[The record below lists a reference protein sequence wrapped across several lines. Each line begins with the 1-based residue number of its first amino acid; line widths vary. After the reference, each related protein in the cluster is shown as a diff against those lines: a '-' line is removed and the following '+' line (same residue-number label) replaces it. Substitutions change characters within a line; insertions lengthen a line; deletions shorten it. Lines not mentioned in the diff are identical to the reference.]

1 MQKKKP
7 LMTVAEAIEQILDAE
22 LSVCEHE
29 NNSCS
34 HTGTTHLTIVGGKS
48 SVEFWPSTGTVYANG
63 IKGQCKAVKSNGIR
77 NAIKLA
83 KAGRL

>member
-1 MQKKKP
+1 MPKKKP
-7 LMTVAEAIEQILDAE
+7 LMTVAEAIDQILDAE

-34 HTGTTHLTIVGGKS
+34 HSGTSHITILGGKRR
-48 SVEFWPSTGTVYANG
+48 VEFWPSTGSVYAD
-63 IKGQCKAVKSNGIR
+63 KGDFAHPVRAKGIR